1 MSSIYD
7 NYRRQWNDNYTED
20 EIFGKFD
27 SSNIEQSRKTVIT
40 MHNSKS
46 YQVDG
51 MTSEFNPLT
60 YNFYDKKTNT

>member
-1 MSSIYD
+1 M
-7 NYRRQWNDNYTED
+7 
-20 EIFGKFD
+20 
-27 SSNIEQSRKTVIT
+27 SRKTVIT

-60 YNFYDKKTNT
+60 YKFYDKKTNTEICMSEYFQKAYNLKLIDK